1 MTYGLCGCGQGYM
14 GFEETS
20 DDEETDLPHQSC
32 CMGSHE
38 NRDDQTR
45 FSNIGLIG
53 EVSHDGAE
61 HVTDEVFNASSHL
74 FGGLLSVLG
83 STVLITGAA
92 AQSNVWG
99 VISFSLYGASLV
111 FLFFASFAHHG
122 IKGSK
127 RLMDVLRTL
136 DYVAIYFLIP
146 GTMMPVC
153 FVCLHDSW
161 LGWVFFGTSTGLALV
176 GVCFQ
181 TMCPLEFPMW
191 ASMTMYVTLGWF
203 GAFLAFPAY
212 HCIQFGGA
220 MLLLLGGIAY
230 SVGGIIFTLQRPNP
244 IPGKFGF
251 HEIWHVFVLAGAA
264 FHYCTMF
271 FYVYPFMG
279 EGVPSQS

>member
-1 MTYGLCGCGQGYM
+1 MQPPQKDYM
-14 GFEETS
+14 GFDDDS
-20 DDEETDLPHQSC
+20 DEETDLQGRSC
-32 CMGSHE
+32 CGAAYE
-38 NRDDQTR
+38 ETDQTQTR

-53 EVSHDGAE
+53 ETSHDGAE
-61 HVTDEVFNASSHL
+61 HVTDEVFNAASHL

-83 STVLITGAA
+83 STILITGAA
-92 AQSNVWG
+92 AKSNPWG
-99 VISFSLYGASLV
+99 VVSFSIYGASLM

-127 RLMDVLRTL
+127 RLMDVLRSL

-161 LGWVFFGTSTGLALV
+161 IGWVFFGTSFGLAMV
-176 GVCFQ
+176 GVWFQ
-181 TMCPLEFPMW
+181 AACPLEFPMW

-203 GAFLAFPAY
+203 GLFLSIPAY

-220 MLLLLGGIAY
+220 LLLLFGGIAY
-230 SVGGIIFTLQRPNP
+230 TLGGLIFTLQRPNP

-251 HEIWHVFVLAGAA
+251 HEIWHVFVLMGAA
-264 FHYCTMF
+264 FHYCTLF
-271 FYVYPFMG
+271 FYVFPTM
-279 EGVPSQS
+279 EDAPVRSAS